1 MPRLSLYRPEKGND
15 FKFLDRVI
23 NEEFQVGGTDIFV
36 HKYLGPQDP
45 TAGNSTPTTP
55 VNGAGV
61 GELGIQDV
69 LFMENRDRNY
79 APDVYIM
86 RGIYTMQDIDFNLM
100 QFGFFLAN
108 DNICLLY
115 TSDAADE

>member
-15 FKFLDRVI
+15 FRFLDRVT

-36 HKYLGPQDP
+36 HKYLGPSNPMDG
-45 TAGNSTPTTP
+45 TATPTVP
-55 VNGAGV
+55 NNGTDV

-79 APDVYIM
+79 APDVY
-86 RGIYTMQDIDFNLM
+86 GAYSTDVP
-100 QFGFFLAN
+100 
-108 DNICLLY
+108 
-115 TSDAADE
+115 